1 MKTLFRNIILAI
13 CLFIFSLSMT
23 AQAQSNQDTLRARV
37 LRTLYDLREFIAIPN
52 DATKPDDIQANLRW
66 LTGKFSALGFNTTVL
81 QTETVPS
88 FFATTPQKPDLPTVL
103 FYMHLD
109 GQAVDPSKWQQEN
122 PYKVVLKKPT
132 ENGFE
137 EMPFER
143 LNSEINKEW
152 RVFGRSV
159 SDDKGPIV
167 MFINALE
174 WIRQSNISIP
184 YNIKVILDGEEE
196 QSSPSLANL
205 VKTYKDLLEADVL
218 IINDGPMHESQQPT
232 LVFGAR
238 GITTLTM
245 TAYGPY
251 KPLHS
256 GHYGNYIPNPN
267 FIMARAL
274 ASLKDKN
281 GKVLIPGFYDG
292 ITLDDQTKTLLQ
304 EFPVNPAKML
314 ADLGVAKPE
323 TVGDTYQESLQ
334 FPSLNVRGM
343 QSAWVGNDART
354 VVPDKTI
361 AEIDIRLVPESDGQR
376 LLDLFKKH
384 LQDQGFYLTPN
395 EPNAEERQ
403 KYSDIIRF
411 ETGGIMKAFRTPID
425 NPYTAWL
432 TRVLKSH
439 SEEKVIKIRISGGT
453 VPIAPF
459 VNELK
464 IPAITLPMVNPDNN
478 QHSPNENLKLENVY
492 FGVQTFYQLLQTKI

>member
-1 MKTLFRNIILAI
+1 MNSFFKNLLWVFCVLLFTA
-13 CLFIFSLSMT
+13 SMN

-37 LRTLYDLREFIAIPN
+37 LKTLGDLREFIAIPN

-66 LTGKFSALGFNTTVL
+66 LTRKFAALGFNTTIL

-88 FFATTPQKPDLPTVL
+88 FFATAPQKPDLPTVL

-109 GQAVDPSKWQQEN
+109 GQAVDASKWQQEN
-122 PYKVVLKKPT
+122 PYKLSLKKPT
-132 ENGFE
+132 DNGFE
-137 EMPFER
+137 EIPFER

-167 MFINALE
+167 MFLNALE
-174 WIRQSNISIP
+174 WIRQSDISIP

-205 VKTYKDLLEADVL
+205 VKTYKELLEADVL

-238 GITTLTM
+238 GITTVTLT
-245 TAYGPY
+245 TFGPY

-274 ASLKDKN
+274 TSLKDKN
-281 GKVLIPGFYDG
+281 GKVLIPSFYDG
-292 ITLDDQTKTLLQ
+292 ITLDDETKSLLK
-304 EFPVNPAKML
+304 EFPVNQAKML

-343 QSAWVGNDART
+343 QSAWVGDDART
-354 VVPDKTI
+354 VIPDKTI
-361 AEIDIRLVPESDGQR
+361 AEIDIRLVPESDGKR
-376 LLDLFKKH
+376 LLELFKKH
-384 LQDQGFYLTPN
+384 LQNQGFYITEN
-395 EPNAEERQ
+395 EPTVEERQ
-403 KYSDIIRF
+403 KYPDILRF
-411 ETGGIMKAFRTPID
+411 ETGSIMPAFRTPID
-425 NPYTAWL
+425 NPYTTWL
-432 TRVLKSH
+432 TQVLNQH
-439 SEEKVIKIRISGGT
+439 SDEKVIKVRISGGT

-492 FGVQTFYQLLQTKI
+492 FGVQTFYQLLQTKM